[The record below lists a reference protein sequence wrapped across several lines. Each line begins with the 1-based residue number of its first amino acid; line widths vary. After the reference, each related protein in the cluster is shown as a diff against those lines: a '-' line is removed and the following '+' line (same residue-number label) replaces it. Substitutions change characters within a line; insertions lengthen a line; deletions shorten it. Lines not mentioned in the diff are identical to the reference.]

1 MDKQSIY
8 GKQIQLLVRALPI
21 VFQESCFALK
31 GGTAIN
37 LFIRD
42 LPRLSVDIDLVY
54 LPSED
59 RPAAL
64 NHIRQALSRISDNL
78 LKAIPHTSI
87 HKSFDDKADAL
98 RLVASKGDVH
108 IKIELSPV
116 LRGTVFE
123 PEVCEV
129 GERVENEFG
138 YVSGPLVSL
147 ADLYGGK
154 ICAALDRQHPRDLF
168 DVKLLM
174 EHEGITEDIR
184 KAVLVYMISHPRP
197 IAELIAPHLQDIS
210 TLYQSEFVGMTREHV
225 SLASLEATRK
235 TLIAQLAREMTT
247 DEKLFLISFKTGE
260 PDWALLGLSG
270 IELLPA
276 VKWKQLNL
284 NKMSVV
290 KRETAVHKL
299 RQALKMD
306 DEGMG

>member
-1 MDKQSIY
+1 MQVDKQSIY
-8 GKQIQLLVRALPI
+8 GQQVQLLVQVLPV

-37 LFIRD
+37 LFIRE

-59 RPAAL
+59 REAAL
-64 NHIRQALSRISDNL
+64 NHIRQALSRVHDNL
-78 LKAIPHTSI
+78 LKIIPSLSI

-98 RLVASKGDVH
+98 RLIVSKRDVH

-116 LRGTVFE
+116 LRGTIFE
-123 PEVCEV
+123 PVIREV
-129 GERVENEFG
+129 GEKVEDEFG
-138 YVSGPLVSL
+138 YVSGALVSL

-174 EHEGITEDIR
+174 ANEGITEDIR

-197 IAELIAPHLQDIS
+197 IAELIAPHLLDIS
-210 TLYQSEFVGMTREHV
+210 NIYQSEFIGMTREDV
-225 SLASLEATRK
+225 SLKSLETTRK
-235 TLIAQLAREMTT
+235 DLIAQLTQDITE
-247 DEKLFLISFKTGE
+247 DERLFLISFKEGN
-260 PDWALLGLSG
+260 PNWSLLGLNG

-284 NKMSVV
+284 DKMNSYKRNK
-290 KRETAVHKL
+290 AIDKL
-299 RQALKMD
+299 RGAFKM
-306 DEGMG
+306 